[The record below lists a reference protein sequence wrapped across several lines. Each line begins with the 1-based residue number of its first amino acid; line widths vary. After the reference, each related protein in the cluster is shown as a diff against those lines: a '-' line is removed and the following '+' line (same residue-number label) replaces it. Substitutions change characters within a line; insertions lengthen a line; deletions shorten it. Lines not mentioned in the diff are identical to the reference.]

1 MDESFTIVIK
11 IKFTIAKTEY
21 KYCYKEQDGNTSR
34 LQVHL
39 DDWKPYLTISQAGS
53 TPGLLRSSTWLSQKS
68 ITIVI
73 GTNLQKQTKYYA
85 RSAET
90 IQMNNFPS
98 TYYKNWYSAIHFQ
111 PLDLSYKLLSDSAL
125 VVLFL
130 DW

>member
-11 IKFTIAKTEY
+11 IKFKIAKTEY
-21 KYCYKEQDGNTSR
+21 KYCYKEQDENTSR

-53 TPGLLRSSTWLSQKS
+53 TPGPLRSSTWLSQKS

-73 GTNLQKQTKYYA
+73 WTNLQKQTEYYT

-90 IQMNNFPS
+90 I
-98 TYYKNWYSAIHFQ
+98 
-111 PLDLSYKLLSDSAL
+111 
-125 VVLFL
+125 
-130 DW
+130 